1 MPLKPVQVRM
11 ARTALNWS
19 NGELA
24 RHAGVGVN
32 TVSRFEQGQ
41 DVRLSSV
48 QAMQHALEAAGIE
61 FLSPGQYS
69 PDGGAG
75 VRLKP
80 DV

>member
-1 MPLKPVQVRM
+1 M

-19 NGELA
+19 NGQLA

-48 QAMQHALEAAGIE
+48 EAMQHALEAAGVE
-61 FLSPGQYS
+61 FIAQGQYS
-69 PDGGAG
+69 PNGGVG
-75 VRLKP
+75 IRLKR
-80 DV
+80 